1 MILQQSWRMTWRD
14 WRAKELHFLL
24 LSLIVAVAA
33 LSAVGFFV
41 DRLRTGLEQDAHQLL
56 GADLVIRA
64 DQPISDAWIRR
75 AQNQDLQLA
84 QTVTFPSMA
93 QSGKGD
99 DFAARLAAIKAV
111 SERYPLRGTL
121 TLSAE
126 GASREQTSN
135 AVSESVQGAPASGT
149 VWADPALLSALGIDM
164 GDELLLGER
173 SFVVTTAYIKTEPV
187 QVALFGFVFLGDVL
201 SLTMIVAI
209 VVATLGVII
218 TAFKA
223 KSGEAFAGLRP
234 TLQGLL
240 AGGFFAL
247 SAVCFRG
254 AIIAVPETP
263 FFVAASTALVASLA
277 VQTGVLTLYL
287 AWRERGTLIAIMRA
301 WRPSLFAGFMG
312 AFGSQFWFLAF
323 SLTAAAN
330 VRTLALIEVLFA
342 QAISHFMFGQRVTM
356 REGAG
361 IALMLI
367 GVAMLLLLR

>member
-1 MILQQSWRMTWRD
+1 MVP
-14 WRAKELHFLL
+14 AA
-24 LSLIVAVAA
+24 SLWIAFTLVGAVAQTARNAMQRELTATLGTAGATHVRFLFGLPFA
-33 LSAVGFFV
+33 LVFLAIALAWSG
-41 DRLRTGLEQDAHQLL
+41 TGLPRIPLVFWPWL
-56 GADLVIRA
+56 VVGA
-64 DQPISDAWIRR
+64 
-75 AQNQDLQLA
+75 LA
-84 QTVTFPSMA
+84 QIVGTALM
-93 QSGKGD
+93 
-99 DFAARLAAIKAV
+99 LAA
-111 SERYPLRGTL
+111 
-121 TLSAE
+121 
-126 GASREQTSN
+126 
-135 AVSESVQGAPASGT
+135 
-149 VWADPALLSALGIDM
+149 M
-164 GDELLLGER
+164 GER